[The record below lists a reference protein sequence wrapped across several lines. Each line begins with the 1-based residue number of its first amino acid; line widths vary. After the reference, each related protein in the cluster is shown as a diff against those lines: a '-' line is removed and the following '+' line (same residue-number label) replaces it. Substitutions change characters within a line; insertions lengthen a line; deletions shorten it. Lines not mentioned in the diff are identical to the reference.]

1 MLRSS
6 PSHFKVVLVVVVV
19 VNIVVVVLI
28 VVVVQSRNRAN
39 SSFNWAEICSRGG
52 LIGGFV

>member
-1 MLRSS
+1 M
-6 PSHFKVVLVVVVV
+6 VVVV

-39 SSFNWAEICSRGG
+39 SSFNWAESSVLCSLKRMVGCC
-52 LIGGFV
+52 